1 MSHRAIKS
9 VSFSLSASLPV
20 FFHIWIPIFKLWCW
34 VSCIEEKF
42 LRWQSFFGDNS
53 YFQHSHQ
60 QHSLQLMVSKQR
72 SLVGYSLWKESFV
85 HPWPMPNCRHN
96 LENWFRKQMWLQMG
110 NKLQKVIVYL
120 HIWAREWS
128 SSQVVLLEATE
139 LLLASLSETC
149 WSPQLI
155 ICQLLGKTL
164 LSIGMRRSEST
175 SHLP

>member
-96 LENWFRKQMWLQMG
+96 LENWFRKQMWLQIG
-110 NKLQKVIVYL
+110 NKLQKSYRLSSYLGQIMIKFTGGLTWGYRIV
-120 HIWAREWS
+120 A
-128 SSQVVLLEATE
+128 
-139 LLLASLSETC
+139 C
-149 WSPQLI
+149 I
-155 ICQLLGKTL
+155 IIRNML
-164 LSIGMRRSEST
+164 EST
-175 SHLP
+175 ADNLPTAG